1 MESARNATY
10 DEERSWNQMLGYG
23 AHPLKQELH
32 FVLMHFSLGKQA
44 PECFSIWHSGPGVE
58 LARLVTCLRPP
69 SILSIAHVLAGSR
82 QPA

>member
-1 MESARNATY
+1 MFGFGSNGIRQNATY

-44 PECFSIWHSGPGVE
+44 PECSRFGIVD
-58 LARLVTCLRPP
+58 LVWNSP
-69 SILSIAHVLAGSR
+69 VW
-82 QPA
+82 